1 MQKVNRSRRL
11 SLVQA
16 NITLLIGIE
25 NATYPVI
32 GSLH

>member
-1 MQKVNRSRRL
+1 MQKANRSRRL

-25 NATYPVI
+25 NATYPAI
-32 GSLH
+32 GLLH

>member
-16 NITLLIGIE
+16 NITLPIGIA
-25 NATYPVI
+25 NAIYPAI
-32 GSLH
+32 GLLH